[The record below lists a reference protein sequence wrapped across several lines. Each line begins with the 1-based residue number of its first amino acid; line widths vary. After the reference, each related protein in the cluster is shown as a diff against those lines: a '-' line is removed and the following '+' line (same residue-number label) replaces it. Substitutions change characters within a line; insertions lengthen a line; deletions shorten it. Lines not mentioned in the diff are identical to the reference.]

1 GPRSAAPLVAML
13 LVPAGMFAFF
23 YFITLFTQQV
33 LHFNPLSTG
42 LALLPFVVVLV
53 TANQLAPRFL
63 PRVGEWVV
71 GAIGL
76 ALLAGGLLWL
86 SRLDSH
92 DTFVTGILGPI
103 VVMGAGAGLT
113 FAPITSVVMN
123 RAPEEHVSAASSVL
137 QTMQQLGGS
146 IGVAALTT
154 VFVSV
159 TATSG
164 ETGGVA
170 AAVLGGAA
178 FVFIAFVLFA
188 VWGSRVRADGDREAA
203 PQLH

>member
-1 GPRSAAPLVAML
+1 ML

-33 LHFNPLSTG
+33 LGFSPLETG
-42 LALLPFVVVLV
+42 LGLLPFVVTLV
-53 TANQLAPRFL
+53 TVSQVVPRFL
-63 PRVGEWVV
+63 PRIGEWIV

-76 ALLAGGLLWL
+76 GMLAGGLLWL
-86 SRLDSH
+86 STLDSH
-92 DTFVTGILGPI
+92 DTFLSGILGPI
-103 VVMGAGAGLT
+103 LVMGIGAGMT
-113 FAPITSVVMN
+113 FAPITAVVMD

-159 TATSG
+159 TAVSG
-164 ETGGVA
+164 EAGGVA
-170 AAVLGGAA
+170 AAVLGGAV
-178 FVFIAFVLFA
+178 FVLIAFVLFA
-188 VWGSRVRADGDREAA
+188 LWGSKVTQDAGTGDA
-203 PQLH
+203 PAPVAH